1 MSYQPRPQATPSAK
15 ILLSTV
21 LAALTGL
28 TALYGQAAPKAAG
41 GAQGGEVAVL
51 ARQAHTA
58 LAKGAYASAIRD
70 YERLVKLSPA
80 SAEFHLGLGSA
91 YYSVGQP
98 HSAVEPL
105 RQALKL
111 KPRLAEAATLLGVS
125 LAESNQCPEALP
137 YLKEAAALVTDQHLK
152 RTVGS
157 DGVKCAMGMNRQSEA
172 LDFLERLRQQFPSDP
187 EVLYMSVHVF
197 SDLSTRAS
205 QQLLTEAPRSYQ
217 VHLLNAESLE
227 MQGKWDDAAAE
238 YRKVLSMQP
247 NLPGIHYRLGRLILS
262 KPKTATT
269 IDDAKREFEAEI
281 KIDPGNAGAQYVMG
295 ELARQSQDWNSAI
308 QHFSQAVK
316 NDPDFVDAMVELGRA
331 LVSADRAAE
340 AVPPLERAVKLQPA
354 NPGAHYLLSTAY
366 RRVGR
371 DADAKREMAA
381 FQQAQAKA
389 RENLQ
394 DIRTAVTGQ
403 VTPAEKPEAEKK

>member
-1 MSYQPRPQATPSAK
+1 MPSAK
-15 ILLSTV
+15 ILLSTL
-21 LAALTGL
+21 LAALTSL
-28 TALYGQAAPKAAG
+28 TALHGQATPKAAG

-51 ARQAHTA
+51 ARQAQASLT
-58 LAKGAYASAIRD
+58 KGAYASAIRD
-70 YERLVKLSPA
+70 YERLVKVSPA

-91 YYSVGQP
+91 YYSAGQP
-98 HSAVEPL
+98 RDAVEPL
-105 RQALKL
+105 RQALRL
-111 KPRLAEAATLLGVS
+111 KPRSAEAGALLGVS
-125 LAESNQCPEALP
+125 LAETNRCPEALP
-137 YLKEAAALVTDQHLK
+137 HLEQAAPRLTDPHL
-152 RTVGS
+152 RRSVGS
-157 DGVKCAMGMNRQSEA
+157 DGVKCAMAANRQSQA
-172 LDFLERLRQQFPSDP
+172 LDFLERLRRQFPSDP

-205 QQLLTEAPRSYQ
+205 QALLTLAPGSYQ

-247 NLPGIHYRLGRLILS
+247 NLPGINYRLGRLILS

-269 IDDAKREFEAEI
+269 LDDAKREFEEEI
-281 KIDPGNAGAQYVMG
+281 EIDPGNAGAQYVLG

-316 NDPDFVDAMVELGRA
+316 NDPDFADAMVELGRA

-371 DADAKREMAA
+371 DEDAKREMAA

-394 DIRTAVTGQ
+394 DIRSAVTGQ
-403 VTPAEKPEAEKK
+403 VTPAEKSEAEKK